1 MSTLFQMVKAGTT
14 LLGTDPVRFF
24 EFGTA
29 PQLETLPYATWQE
42 LSAVP
47 YNYLAGAP
55 DTDQI
60 KTQIDVW
67 AETAADCRAVAREI
81 RRALDTDARF
91 SYLQFTWDEPSR
103 LYRAILHVHY
113 SKEI

>member
-1 MSTLFQMVKAGTT
+1 MNLFAAVKAQTT

-67 AETAADCRAVAREI
+67 SETAAECRAVAREI

-113 SKEI
+113 AKEI